1 MYIAYLM
8 KGSLAGNSRLPFIM
22 SIANDTCQPAKNT
35 SPDSMFRTARILI
48 SDSDVLNREIIS
60 RKLKG
65 LGYTCGYC
73 ENSLDVLDVL
83 TGESY
88 DLLLTALPVNET
100 GCVDF
105 LKKVL
110 KAHPGIAVI
119 LITSVVDIEVAVDAL
134 KYGAY
139 DYITIPF
146 NVEDVSQSVSRA
158 LKKRRL
164 LIENKN
170 YQRTLEEKVAKRTRQ
185 LEEALNVLERTYH
198 STLVALSKALDS
210 RDADSDGYT
219 LRVTLY
225 AKKLARQLGMP
236 KSGIR
241 IVEQGVLL
249 HDVGTIGIPE
259 NEEEQILMY
268 QHPEIGFRILSRIK
282 FLEESAQLV
291 LQHHERY
298 DGQGYPQGLKGD
310 EINLGARIFA
320 VADAFESLTFS
331 KSTLTK
337 EGVIAAQKAVKA
349 MAGAQLDPMIV
360 DTFLAIPFDEW
371 QEMSQKI
378 EWSTG
383 MVNTL
388 ELAYNGRPPG
398 SAG

>member
-1 MYIAYLM
+1 
-8 KGSLAGNSRLPFIM
+8 
-22 SIANDTCQPAKNT
+22 
-35 SPDSMFRTARILI
+35 
-48 SDSDVLNREIIS
+48 
-60 RKLKG
+60 LK
-65 LGYTCGYC
+65 
-73 ENSLDVLDVL
+73 
-83 TGESY
+83 
-88 DLLLTALPVNET
+88 
-100 GCVDF
+100 
-105 LKKVL
+105 
-110 KAHPGIAVI
+110 
-119 LITSVVDIEVAVDAL
+119 
-134 KYGAY
+134 
-139 DYITIPF
+139 
-146 NVEDVSQSVSRA
+146 
-158 LKKRRL
+158 
-164 LIENKN
+164 
-170 YQRTLEEKVAKRTRQ
+170 
-185 LEEALNVLERTYH
+185 EALDVLERTYH

-249 HDVGTIGIPE
+249 HDVGNIGIPDALLKKKKPL